1 MRLQITKTAEKSI
14 KRLDKATRD
23 RIIDGIKKLP
33 IGDIKKLK
41 GYKNSYRLRIG
52 DYRVIYEFDG
62 YTIVIADVLPRGE
75 AYKRL

>member
-23 RIIDGIKKLP
+23 RVIAGIKKLP
-33 IGDIKKLK
+33 LGDIKKLK
-41 GYKNSYRLRIG
+41 GYENSYRLRIG
-52 DYRVIYEFDG
+52 DYRVIYQSDG
-62 YTIVIADVLPRGE
+62 YTILIADVLPRGK